1 MEEKKLRSRLNKIRD
16 AMKVITNEINL
27 IYNENAECDEHSI
40 TNKES
45 NENEINK
52 ETNGLH
58 SKKS

>member
-40 TNKES
+40 TNKNSE
-45 NENEINK
+45 EQ
-52 ETNGLH
+52 
-58 SKKS
+58 